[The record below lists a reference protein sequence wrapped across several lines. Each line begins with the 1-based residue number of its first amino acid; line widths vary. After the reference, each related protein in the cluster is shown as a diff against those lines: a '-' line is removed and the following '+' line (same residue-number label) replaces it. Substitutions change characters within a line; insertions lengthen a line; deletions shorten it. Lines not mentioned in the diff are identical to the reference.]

1 MILQNYATGQGNFKE
16 LLCTAT
22 KSLGPSGVVQAF
34 LENEKDI
41 LNNDGPDNKFPGAIW
56 EFQKCWFQHDNYL
69 GIIYHRMNYFIC
81 MTEEAN
87 I

>member
-1 MILQNYATGQGNFKE
+1 MWDWPLKFF
-16 LLCTAT
+16 LVFVTAT

-41 LNNDGPDNKFPGAIW
+41 LNTVGLDNKFPGAIW
-56 EFQKCWFQHDNYL
+56 VFQKCWLQHDKYL
-69 GIIYHRMNYFIC
+69 GIICHRMNYFIY
-81 MTEEAN
+81 MKEEAN